1 MGFTIGMQVVERGLT
16 FIREDRAEWRLAMN
30 HSDINVS
37 QESCVKV
44 SIRHRRRFPKR
55 EGFSVVLWVHAQTQL
70 EGDPWVGLNKRTHF
84 RNLMVNEGENAYR
97 VHQASHCIQNFS
109 TPVAMSSDINN

>member
-1 MGFTIGMQVVERGLT
+1 MGFTIGMQIVERGLT
-16 FIREDRAEWRLAMN
+16 FIREDHAEWRLAMN
-30 HSDINVS
+30 HSDVNVS

-44 SIRHRRRFPKR
+44 SIGHQRRFPKR

-70 EGDPWVGLNKRTHF
+70 EGDLRVLNKRTRF
-84 RNLMVNEGENAYR
+84 RSLMENEGENAYR
-97 VHQASHCIQNFS
+97 IHQASHCIQNFP